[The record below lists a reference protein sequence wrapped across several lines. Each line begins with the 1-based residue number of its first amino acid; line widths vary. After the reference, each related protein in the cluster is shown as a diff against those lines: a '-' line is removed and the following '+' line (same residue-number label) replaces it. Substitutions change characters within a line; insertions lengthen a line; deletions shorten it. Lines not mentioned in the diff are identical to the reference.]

1 MLTEWWSRLRY
12 FMAGK
17 KRAEVDEEIQ
27 FHLEREF
34 EANVAAGMTAAEA
47 KRRAAIAF
55 GGRERAREQ
64 CRQERPSFFLE
75 ALGRDLQLRPARAT
89 AESGVH
95 RCSGANAGAGNW
107 GQRDHLQPDRS
118 GVGAGSPGGESK

>member
-34 EANVAAGMTAAEA
+34 GANVAAGMTAAEA

-55 GGRERAREQ
+55 GGRERARER

-75 ALGRDLQLRPARAT
+75 ALGRDLQ
-89 AESGVH
+89 
-95 RCSGANAGAGNW
+95 
-107 GQRDHLQPDRS
+107 
-118 GVGAGSPGGESK
+118 